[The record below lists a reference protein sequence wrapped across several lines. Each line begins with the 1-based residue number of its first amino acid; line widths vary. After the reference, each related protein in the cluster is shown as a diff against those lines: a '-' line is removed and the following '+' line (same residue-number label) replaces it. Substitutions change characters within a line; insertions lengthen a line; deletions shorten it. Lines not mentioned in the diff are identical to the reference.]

1 MSYAM
6 ETVLRNK
13 MIEVF
18 SDLECAAYEMGEE
31 MTWEGLA
38 DYAADAMHW
47 SEQAAEWTAMDYD
60 VRQALTEKVAKELI

>member
-1 MSYAM
+1 MSYAI

-18 SDLECAAYEMGEE
+18 SDLEVAAYEMGEE
-31 MTWEGLA
+31 VTWEGLA

-47 SEQAAEWTAMDYD
+47 SEQAAEWTAMDYET
-60 VRQALTEKVAKELI
+60 RSSLAEKVAKELV

>member
-1 MSYAM
+1 MSI

-18 SDLECAAYEMGEE
+18 SDLEVAAYEMGEE

-47 SEQAAEWTAMDYD
+47 SDEAAEWTALDYD
-60 VRQALTEKVAKELI
+60 VRRALTEKVAKELV